1 MIPSKKIDRPLTEA
15 RKEVESSS
23 LRTFEIRTL
32 TVGQLADELGVPASE
47 IIVYLMKQKI
57 ICNRNQQLPENIV
70 AELARHF
77 GFDAV
82 KTAAAQQGATLGS
95 SGCQAQVSGEMSS
108 RAPVIV
114 VVGHVDHGKTT
125 LLDFIRKTRV
135 AAREKGGITQHLGAY
150 RVKTAH
156 GEIVFLDTP
165 GHEAFMRMRSRGI
178 KVADIAIVVIAA
190 DDGVMPQTLEAINAA
205 RNAGVPM
212 IIALNKI
219 DKADKVRIDI
229 VKQQLSKLGLSL
241 EEWGGDVICV
251 PISAKEG
258 RGVDKLLEMIDLQAQ
273 MLELK
278 ARASGLGEG
287 FVLET
292 RLEKGR
298 GMVATI
304 LLRHG
309 VLRVGDFFI
318 AGPVV
323 GKVSSMMDAAG
334 LMIKEV
340 GPSNPVQ
347 VAGFEQLPP
356 VGEVLRV
363 VSAQEFKDA
372 QRTMGAGVVQASVGA
387 DVTADEVTTIVLKAD
402 TESSKDALLS
412 AIAKLASQEKKA
424 VNVVLSGVGSLTESD
439 IEFASTAHALVY
451 GFGIKPA
458 PYVQMLAKR
467 LGVFLATY
475 HVIYHLLDDIEKH
488 LKKLDKPEIVTKKI
502 GEAVVRKVFDIKGT
516 IVAGCYVK
524 SGRLTKDG
532 SVVVMRGRRKVG
544 EGAIRT
550 LQRDRR
556 TMKEVAA
563 GYECAFVGEGLNDF
577 KVDDVVEC
585 FVQEAVSAAK

>member
-1 MIPSKKIDRPLTEA
+1 MIPSKKTDRPATEA
-15 RKEVESSS
+15 HKEVEPGS
-23 LRTFEIRTL
+23 LRQFEIRAL

-47 IIVYLMKQKI
+47 VIVYLMKQKI

-77 GFDAV
+77 GCDAV
-82 KTAAAQQGATLGS
+82 KTAAAQKIVATGRS
-95 SGCQAQVSGEMSS
+95 VDQAQLSGDMSH

-150 RVKTAH
+150 RVKTPQ
-156 GEIVFLDTP
+156 GEVVFLDTP
-165 GHEAFMRMRSRGI
+165 GHEAFMRMRARGI
-178 KVADIAIVVIAA
+178 KVADIAIVVVAA
-190 DDGVMPQTLEAINAA
+190 DDGVMPQTVEAINAA
-205 RNAGVPM
+205 RNAGIPM
-212 IIALNKI
+212 IVALNKI

-229 VKQQLSKLGLSL
+229 VKQQLSKQGLSL
-241 EEWGGDVICV
+241 EEWGGDIICV

-258 RGVDKLLEMIDLQAQ
+258 RGVDKLLEMIDLQAE

-278 ARASGLGEG
+278 ARATGLGEG

-309 VLRVGDFFI
+309 VLRVGDFFV

-323 GKVSSMMDAAG
+323 GKVSSMMDATG
-334 LMIKEV
+334 SMIKEV
-340 GPSNPVQ
+340 GPSDPVQ
-347 VAGFEQLPP
+347 VAGFDQLPP

-372 QRTMGAGVVQASVGA
+372 QRSIAIGPVQASVGGDA
-387 DVTADEVTTIVLKAD
+387 TAQQVTTIVLKTD
-402 TESSKDALLS
+402 TESSKDALLA
-412 AIAKLASQEKKA
+412 AIAKLAAQEKKT

-439 IEFASTAHALVY
+439 IEFASTTHAFVY
-451 GFGIKPA
+451 GFGVKPA
-458 PYVQMLAKR
+458 PYVQMMAKR
-467 LGVFLATY
+467 LGVVLTTHY
-475 HVIYHLLDDIEKH
+475 VIYHLLDDIAKH
-488 LKKLDKPEIVTKKI
+488 LKQLDKPEVVTKKI

-524 SGRLTKDG
+524 SGKLVRDG
-532 SVVVMRGRRKVG
+532 SVVVTRGRHKVG

-563 GYECAFVGEGLNDF
+563 GYECAFVVEGLNDF
-577 KVDDVVEC
+577 QIDDVIEC
-585 FVQEAVSAAK
+585 FVQETVAEAK